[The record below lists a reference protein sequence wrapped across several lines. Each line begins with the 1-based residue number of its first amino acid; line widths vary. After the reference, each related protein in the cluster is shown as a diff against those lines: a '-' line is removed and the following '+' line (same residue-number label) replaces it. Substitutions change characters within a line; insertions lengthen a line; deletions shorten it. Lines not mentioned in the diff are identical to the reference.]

1 MSARAHFLYRSL
13 ACLSLGA
20 SGVRAQ
26 LSLTASFNL
35 KEEGSSHGPPGRRGW
50 KQEPEG
56 RPVMASSVP
65 PPSSLLEA
73 AALWGGSCDAVAL
86 GESSGSTL
94 KKICLFFNSESEGLK
109 AVH

>member
-1 MSARAHFLYRSL
+1 MAHQVVVGGNRSL
-13 ACLSLGA
+13 RI
-20 SGVRAQ
+20 V
-26 LSLTASFNL
+26 
-35 KEEGSSHGPPGRRGW
+35 
-50 KQEPEG
+50 
-56 RPVMASSVP
+56 PVMASSVP

-94 KKICLFFNSESEGLK
+94 KKICLFFNNESEGLK